1 MVILAPPNTVAHLL
15 GLRLV
20 VMMTLLHHVHGGN
33 CLEVEA
39 VRACAEGFSALI
51 VRWIRRRSGHAPECL
66 AGPFP
71 LSPSTFGATPPSR
84 GQC

>member
-1 MVILAPPNTVAHLL
+1 MVILAPPNTAAHLL

-39 VRACAEGFSALI
+39 VQACAGGLLSFDRALD
-51 VRWIRRRSGHAPECL
+51 
-66 AGPFP
+66 
-71 LSPSTFGATPPSR
+71 
-84 GQC
+84 